1 MTTVTF
7 KLDESEARRLR
18 QAAKRA
24 RLTVSEYVRRRL
36 RAPEPEVEPLSLVK
50 CSATGALIFGRSGQL
65 PPLTTESVNEMLGEF
80 P

>member
-1 MTTVTF
+1 MTTLTF

-18 QAAKRA
+18 QAAKNA
-24 RLTVSEYVRRRL
+24 RLTLSEYLRRRL
-36 RAPEPEVEPLSLVK
+36 QAPEPKVEPLSLVK
-50 CSATGALIFGRSGQL
+50 CSATGAIIFGHSRQL